1 MNATLLSECCDRS
14 GMAGGC
20 SLISGLF
27 AGLWPLALMN
37 SAEEGLISLK
47 DSTSS
52 QPFRLTSSRSD
63 LFCHHECFTRAT
75 LSGWFLLLSGYIA
88 GAGKALLQLRSKLRP
103 WARSAH
109 AVRAILFANATI
121 ATFFGRRSS
130 SVLIQGSSVCPGR
143 LP

>member
-1 MNATLLSECCDRS
+1 MDFESKCACR
-14 GMAGGC
+14 
-20 SLISGLF
+20 LI
-27 AGLWPLALMN
+27 
-37 SAEEGLISLK
+37 
-47 DSTSS
+47 
-52 QPFRLTSSRSD
+52 SSRSD

-75 LSGWFLLLSGYIA
+75 LSGWLLLLNDYIA
-88 GAGKALLQLRSKLRP
+88 AVGRALLQLLSKLRP

-130 SVLIQGSSVCPGR
+130 RSLIQGSNVRPGR